1 MAVYRFKV
9 ILEDHEDI
17 WREIEILSG
26 QVFEKF
32 HDCIQTAFKFDSK
45 HAASFFLSDDQ
56 WRKGREIT
64 LREADL
70 PLEETDI
77 KAGVLP
83 KKLMRDIKLAAGIK
97 QPRQRFVY
105 VFDPE
110 VRWTFLIELIKLES
124 ESNSEHYPLVCKS
137 HGSAPKQYRQPQMA
151 KEELGPEL
159 MLAGLVDA
167 LADEPEDED
176 LLMDPGIPN
185 EEGVNPDEVDTLQG
199 EEGEEVEDE
208 NSDEFEDSNSDE
220 SEYPFN
226 SAEEED

>member
-83 KKLMRDIKLAAGIK
+83 KKLMRDIKLAAGINH
-97 QPRQRFVY
+97 
-105 VFDPE
+105 PE
-110 VRWTFLIELIKLES
+110 AGKIIDLNDDVRTRTGIEDA
-124 ESNSEHYPLVCKS
+124 NVKS
-137 HGSAPKQYRQPQMA
+137 LSP
-151 KEELGPEL
+151 
-159 MLAGLVDA
+159 
-167 LADEPEDED
+167 
-176 LLMDPGIPN
+176 
-185 EEGVNPDEVDTLQG
+185 
-199 EEGEEVEDE
+199 
-208 NSDEFEDSNSDE
+208 
-220 SEYPFN
+220 
-226 SAEEED
+226 